1 MIIPPKITIISQ
13 VNNHKGDMWLF
24 KLILQESSRDRKER
38 VHMVISTEY
47 TIISRI
53 SNHVD
58 DMVHVL
64 LYHTGGW
71 ILSKEWSHQ
80 MGLNK
85 CNKYQ
90 MIVYEIISIKM

>member
-1 MIIPPKITIISQ
+1 MEGNNGGMFWNIVLGIARRKVECFFQHIIQLFLRLMMTKIMRDYLTQFFRNIFE
-13 VNNHKGDMWLF
+13 H
-24 KLILQESSRDRKER
+24 SSRDRKER

-64 LYHTGGW
+64 LYHTGG
-71 ILSKEWSHQ
+71 
-80 MGLNK
+80 
-85 CNKYQ
+85 
-90 MIVYEIISIKM
+90 